1 MIVELARVRP
11 AWPADLAEV
20 AGIYAHYVNETAA
33 TFDVEPPTRSEWSGR
48 FWRVA
53 EAGLPFLVAE
63 VGRENGLE
71 VAGFAYCSPWKPRRG
86 YQGTVEDSIY
96 VAPWATGMGVGSAL
110 MTQLLA
116 ACLEHGIRDVL
127 AVIVDTGDPA
137 SVALHTRFG
146 FAEVGRLGGVG
157 AKLGRRWDTV
167 LLQRPLG

>member
-20 AGIYAHYVNETAA
+20 ARIYAHYVDETAV
-33 TFDVEPPTRSEWSGR
+33 TFDVESPSRAEWSGR

-53 EAGLPFLVAE
+53 ESGLPFLVAE
-63 VGRENGLE
+63 IGEE
-71 VAGFAYCSPWKPRRG
+71 VAGFAYCTPWKPRRG

-116 ACLEHGIRDVL
+116 GCAERGVRDVL
-127 AVIVDTGDPA
+127 AVIVDTGDP
-137 SVALHTRFG
+137 SSIALHTRFG
-146 FAEVGRLGGVG
+146 FAEAGRRGGVG
-157 AKLGRRWDTV
+157 VKPGRRWDTL
-167 LLQRPLG
+167 LLQRSLG